1 MKRVIAVTAAAA
13 VALLLASCSEPGN
26 GGDQSE
32 DAVTTIQ
39 YIASSSPPS
48 VGQATYTSLPQA
60 LGFWEDGGVA
70 IEMNVL
76 EGSAAAVQGIDAGQ
90 GEVSPVGASAMIT
103 GAAANPDINAVAFYT
118 YTTSGY
124 QQPAVP
130 ADSDIQTLAD
140 LAGKSIGV
148 QNLESGSIPVITAM
162 LREEGVDMDTVTFL
176 PVGTGPEALAALQ
189 NGQVDA
195 LGLWDDRHAEIEN
208 LGVDLR
214 ILSNDFADGLGF
226 QGVII
231 ANREWLDE
239 NRDAAIAFGRGVA
252 MATVFALENPEAAV
266 RLHWEVFPES
276 KPTNISEEEALA
288 RGVNTLTARLEN
300 SKPVDDL
307 FGQSREDQVGTFI
320 DVLLQAGTIASV
332 SDKPSVGLVW
342 DGSMVEDFNDFD
354 ADAIRELAREY
365 E

>member
-1 MKRVIAVTAAAA
+1 MKRVVAITAAAA
-13 VALLLASCSEPGN
+13 TVLVLAACDPAEPGDDP
-26 GGDQSE
+26 GE
-32 DAVTTIQ
+32 EITTIQ

-48 VGQATYTSLPQA
+48 VGQATYTSIPQA
-60 LGFWEDGGVA
+60 LGFWEEGGVR

-76 EGSAAAVQGIDAGQ
+76 EGSAAAVQGVDAGQ
-90 GEVSPVGASAMIT
+90 GDVSPVGASAVIT
-103 GAAANPDINAVAFYT
+103 GAAANSDIRAVAFYT

-148 QNLESGSIPVITAM
+148 QNLETGSIPVITAM
-162 LREEGVDMDTVTFL
+162 LREEGVDMDTVTYL

-189 NGQVDA
+189 SGQVDA

-214 ILSNDFADGLGF
+214 ILSNDFADDLGF

-231 ANREWLDE
+231 ANRGWLE
-239 NRDAAIAFGRGVA
+239 ANRDAAAAFGRGVA
-252 MATVFALENPEAAV
+252 MATVFAMENPEAAV
-266 RLHWEVFPES
+266 RLHWEIYPES
-276 KPTNISEEEALA
+276 KPTNVSEDEALQ
-288 RGVNTLTARLEN
+288 RGVNTLMARLAN
-300 SKPVDDL
+300 SQPVDGL
-307 FGQSREDQVGTFI
+307 FGQSRNDQVGTFI
-320 DVLLQAGTIASV
+320 DVLLQSGTIASV
-332 SDKPSVGLVW
+332 SDKPAVNLVW
-342 DGSMVEDFNDFD
+342 DGSLVEEFNDFD